1 MPKLDL
7 DSTFEQKND
16 IAKTVESELEKV
28 KSNNSQAISLC
39 KKT

>member
-28 KSNNSQAISLC
+28 SQFKPLSNHLFE
-39 KKT
+39 

>member
-28 KSNNSQAISLC
+28 NSNHSL
-39 KKT
+39 TIPLE